1 MEDSRRTLMR
11 LSDRYTK
18 DVIELAIT
26 DLNLAI
32 HWFETGQAEI
42 GLAQLRLVIRGLKK
56 ALDKSTQL

>member
-1 MEDSRRTLMR
+1 MR